1 MKYYTV
7 FKQTATHADV
17 LAAIGAADVL
27 RHLEPR
33 IVDLGDRFEVHLR
46 RGLLPSDLDAVDPGF
61 SYLERRQKNAP
72 RLPPERIMRTRPAQ
86 RSLDDALACVTVAEN
101 R

>member
-1 MKYYTV
+1 MKCYTA

-61 SYLERRQKNAP
+61 SYLERRRQNTP
-72 RLPPERIMRTRPAQ
+72 
-86 RSLDDALACVTVAEN
+86 LAFPKEVAEVYLSS